1 MRTKPQRTS
10 YRGLAS
16 TFAFCLLPSAFW
28 LGTTGAHAQPFP
40 SKSIRVINPASP
52 GGNSDISFRL
62 LQPKMNEAI
71 GQQFVMDY
79 RPGAG
84 GTIGGEIIARSAPD
98 GYTTGW
104 VAASFVINPSTFRKL
119 PYDTIRDFTALGIIM
134 DVPSGLVV
142 HPSLPVKNV
151 KDLIALARKSP
162 GEIFYSTSG
171 PGTIGHLAGEM
182 LNAAGKI
189 KLVHVPYKGAGPA
202 VVDLIAGQVQLQ
214 FASMPLLVGHVK
226 AGKLRLIAQTGATRA
241 TGAKDVPTMIE
252 SGLPGF
258 VVQSLFGFVGPA
270 GIPRPIAERL
280 NGALVAA
287 MKDPGNSKSLIDRGA
302 EPIGSSIDEH
312 AESIR
317 SQVALWRKV
326 AQQAGIKPQ

>member
-1 MRTKPQRTS
+1 MKRRLALLQASGLALALAGAGIAGTAGAQAFPTKP
-10 YRGLAS
+10 
-16 TFAFCLLPSAFW
+16 
-28 LGTTGAHAQPFP
+28 
-40 SKSIRVINPASP
+40 IRVINPASP

-84 GTIGGEIIARSAPD
+84 ATIGGEIIARSAPD

-104 VAASFVINPSTFRKL
+104 VAASFVINPSTFKKL
-119 PYDTIRDFTALGIIM
+119 PYDTVRDFTPLGIVM

-142 HPSLPVKNV
+142 HPSLPVRNV
-151 KDLIALARKSP
+151 KDLVALAKKRP

-182 LNAAGKI
+182 LNSAAKI
-189 KLVHVPYKGAGPA
+189 KLTHVPYKGAGPA
-202 VVDLIAGQVQLQ
+202 VIDLMAGHVQMQ

-226 AGKLRLIAQTGATRA
+226 SGRLRLIAQTGATRA
-241 TGAKDVPTMIE
+241 TGAKDTPTMVE

-270 GIPRPIAERL
+270 GIPRPIAEKL

-287 MKDPGNSKSLIDRGA
+287 IKDPKNAKSLIDRGA

-312 AESIR
+312 AESVR
-317 SQVALWRKV
+317 TQVAMWKKV
-326 AQQAGIKPQ
+326 AKQAGIVPR

>member
-1 MRTKPQRTS
+1 MS
-10 YRGLAS
+10 
-16 TFAFCLLPSAFW
+16 
-28 LGTTGAHAQPFP
+28 
-40 SKSIRVINPASP
+40 
-52 GGNSDISFRL
+52 
-62 LQPKMNEAI
+62 EAI

-84 GTIGGEIIARSAPD
+84 ATIGGEVIARSTPD

-104 VAASFVINPSTFRKL
+104 VAASFVINPSTFKKL
-119 PYDTIRDFTALGIIM
+119 PYDTVRDFTPLGIIM

-151 KDLIALARKSP
+151 KDLIALARKRP
-162 GEIFYSTSG
+162 GELFYSTSG

-182 LNAAGKI
+182 LNSAGRI

-202 VVDLIAGQVQLQ
+202 VIDLNAGQVQLQ

-226 AGKLRLIAQTGATRA
+226 AGKLRLIGQTGATRA
-241 TGAKDVPTMIE
+241 TSAKDVPTMVE

-270 GIPRPIAERL
+270 GIPRPIAEKL

-287 MKDPGNSKSLIDRGA
+287 IKDPKNSKSLIDRGA
-302 EPIGSSIDEH
+302 EPIGSAIDEH
-312 AESIR
+312 ATSIK

-326 AQQAGIKPQ
+326 AREAGIEPQ